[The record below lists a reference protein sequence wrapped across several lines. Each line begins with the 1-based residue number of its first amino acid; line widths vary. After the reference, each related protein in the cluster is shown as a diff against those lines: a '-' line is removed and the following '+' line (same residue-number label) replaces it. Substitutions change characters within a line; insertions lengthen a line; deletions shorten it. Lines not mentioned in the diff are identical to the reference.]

1 MARGALQSS
10 GEAGVERV
18 RRISDTP
25 SDDPPL
31 VRAPGAGGRRS
42 VRVGRRFHVAHHRTR
57 RAGRHVAP
65 DARGIAR
72 AARAPRGRRHAAA
85 AVRGVDARPPR
96 GRGVGR
102 DLRPR
107 VLRRAIRRGSRRGCD
122 APCACGCRP
131 RAGPARTSPHG
142 IERPARGVRQRGIRG
157 RRRRHPRLEYVQ
169 HRSTRSVKRG
179 RKPALVPR
187 RVAGREAHVP
197 PRRCVA

>member
-85 AVRGVDARPPR
+85 AMRGVDARPPR

-102 DLRPR
+102 DLPPR
-107 VLRRAIRRGSRRGCD
+107 VLRRATATSRAPRMRCAARVRMPPAGRTREDLTARHRATCARRSAAGNSGASST
-122 APCACGCRP
+122 APSARV
-131 RAGPARTSPHG
+131 RTS
-142 IERPARGVRQRGIRG
+142 IDTERQAGTEASSRSTA
-157 RRRRHPRLEYVQ
+157 RRR
-169 HRSTRSVKRG
+169 S
-179 RKPALVPR
+179 
-187 RVAGREAHVP
+187 
-197 PRRCVA
+197 